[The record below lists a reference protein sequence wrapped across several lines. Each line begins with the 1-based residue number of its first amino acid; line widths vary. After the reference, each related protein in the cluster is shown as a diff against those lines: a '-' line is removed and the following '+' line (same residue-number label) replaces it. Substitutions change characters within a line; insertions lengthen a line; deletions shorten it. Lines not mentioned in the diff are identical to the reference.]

1 MSDLNEYEPVPPSEL
16 TPASNVENTDKLLI
30 QGADGLLKT
39 ATRAQVMAY
48 VQTELDAEIQIR
60 TNEDVDIRQ
69 TFTRFQV
76 VSAVPDVENMLPR
89 VLYLY
94 NATGDVYQGYY
105 LIEGTTPSR
114 GQIGGRSYTG
124 INGITVSFENA
135 TISNDLVTRGGT
147 IGGDLVVN
155 GEVTI
160 NYDATITGKVT
171 VSGGADITGDVNI
184 TGDVTTEG
192 ATTLGGNTQID
203 GDLTIDGNIYQR
215 GSAYETHAEK
225 IYTKNDM
232 IITRDGAESP
242 LGADELTGF
251 KAKHYDVD
259 GNDGI
264 LAFDR
269 NGTARVG
276 DYTKDKVFTVY
287 SSDGVTFYS
296 DSEMTEEVTIPSG
309 VTPELVEGNE
319 YTYTQDVNDTEPIL
333 TRSEE
338 SDLNHNDIL
347 MWNSTQ
353 KKAVNV
359 PRPSLNNTILTAKI
373 QNNQTTYEWES
384 GGSAGVAFKGTRSAY
399 NTAKL
404 IPEGSDG
411 HIPSGALVIITDEGK
426 TYITNGTGSGQTL
439 ELVANATFNGTHAEW
454 NALTS
459 AQKAMYNVVNFTDDE
474 AIGLTISDV
483 VQDGNM
489 NPVTSNAVYDAI
501 NDKTGGG
508 EFRNV
513 VIPGNY
519 LEIDQSS
526 NWTTTKANKLFSDL
540 VSILEISPSDRTSYV
555 GQFKIT
561 NGLSYIGS
569 YIISR
574 YGNGYMSVNM
584 HSYDAYQNYRL
595 IMSNGGNPIITR
607 INETQ
612 L

>member
-1 MSDLNEYEPVPPSEL
+1 MQE
-16 TPASNVENTDKLLI
+16 
-30 QGADGLLKT
+30 
-39 ATRAQVMAY
+39 
-48 VQTELDAEIQIR
+48 
-60 TNEDVDIRQ
+60 
-69 TFTRFQV
+69 
-76 VSAVPDVENMLPR
+76 R

-94 NATGDVYQGYY
+94 NSINDIYQGYY
-105 LIEGTTPSR
+105 LIDGETPSR

-124 INGITVSFENA
+124 ADGITVNENTA
-135 TISNDLVTRGGT
+135 EISNDLVTSGGT
-147 IGGDLVVN
+147 I
-155 GEVTI
+155 
-160 NYDATITGKVT
+160 
-171 VSGGADITGDVNI
+171 
-184 TGDVTTEG
+184 
-192 ATTLGGNTQID
+192 GGNTQID

-225 IYTKNDM
+225 IYTKKDM

-251 KAKHYDVD
+251 KAKHYDND

-338 SDLNHNDIL
+338 TDLNNNDIL

-359 PRPSLNNTILTAKI
+359 PRPSLNNTVLTAKI
-373 QNNQTTYEWES
+373 QNNQTTYEWKS

-426 TYITNGTGSGQTL
+426 TYVTNGTGSSQTL
-439 ELVANATFNGTHAEW
+439 ELVANATFNGSHALW
-454 NALTS
+454 DSLTL
-459 AQKAMYNVVNFTDDE
+459 AQKAMYNIVNFTDDE
-474 AIGLTISDV
+474 AIGLQISDV

-489 NPVTSNAVYDAI
+489 NPVSSNAVADCLKYSTNEVVTGKTWIDGKPIYRKAFEFTNVTFVNGAADLGPFSSLGI
-501 NDKTGGG
+501 NTQGLIRTEGMT
-508 EFRNV
+508 F
-513 VIPGNY
+513 
-519 LEIDQSS
+519 
-526 NWTTTKANKLFSDL
+526 WTAWTATSTFYFSAGHCYCKHQMADTNISGSTVRFVAEYTKD
-540 VSILEISPSDRTSYV
+540 
-555 GQFKIT
+555 
-561 NGLSYIGS
+561 
-569 YIISR
+569 
-574 YGNGYMSVNM
+574 
-584 HSYDAYQNYRL
+584 
-595 IMSNGGNPIITR
+595 
-607 INETQ
+607 
-612 L
+612 